1 MLPGR
6 AFPFLYIEIM
16 DRKGSRLVWLVVT
29 IGILGGCA
37 PKPRQA
43 SQNRSAIGGTA
54 TDASALLP
62 KEDVV
67 AVKVVKKELLGKS
80 FMPGGTLA
88 RYQRGKVAYEIFLSE
103 LPTPTDAAIILAHW
117 DEALKNLKVVRSLD
131 AYYGIDTGHPTYV
144 FAKGPWIAGI
154 TGLSEKEADREA
166 RLLAERL

>member
-1 MLPGR
+1 
-6 AFPFLYIEIM
+6 LYIEIM
-16 DRKGSRLVWLVVT
+16 DKKGRCLVWLVVT
-29 IGILGGCA
+29 ISFLGGCA

-43 SQNRSAIGGTA
+43 SQNSSATGRTA

-62 KEDVV
+62 KDDVV
-67 AVKVVKKELLGKS
+67 AVKVVKKELLGKA

-103 LPTPTDAAIILAHW
+103 LPTPTDAAIVLAHW
-117 DEALKNLKVVRSLD
+117 DEALSNPKLVRSLD

-166 RLLAERL
+166 RILAERL